1 MEEKEL
7 VQKLS
12 HLKETIKPRQEWVF
26 SVRQEILAKAKIAP
40 AVLAQKAGF
49 AVFFANVLRSV
60 GRPAVAIPV
69 LALLVIG
76 GIVADATSESLPG
89 DKLYVLKSIMEKAQL
104 SLSADDKKTLAHLE
118 LAQQRLDDLRKIA
131 EGNKVKNLHPAITE
145 FKGRVAV
152 VSKEF
157 SQMIKDEPKKA
168 LQASKEI
175 VELQKDK
182 AQLEEVLGAAIGGE
196 EIDSLKEAT
205 QALVVNELKDL
216 EERTLTEEQK
226 TELENAKKSYEAGE
240 YQKALE
246 SIWIISG
253 IVSE

>member
-12 HLKETIKPRQEWVF
+12 HLKETIKPRREWVF
-26 SVRQEILAKAKIAP
+26 SVRQNILAKETMAP
-40 AVLAQKAGF
+40 AAFVQKAGF

-60 GRPAVAIPV
+60 GRPVIAIPV
-69 LALLVIG
+69 LSLLVIG
-76 GIVADATSESLPG
+76 GVIADAASESLPG
-89 DKLYVLKSIMEKAQL
+89 DKLYALRSIVEKAQV
-104 SLSADDKKTLAHLE
+104 SLSADDKKTLTHLE

-145 FKGRVAV
+145 FKGRVGV

-157 SQMIKDEPKKA
+157 SQMVKDEPKKA

-182 AQLEEVLGAAIGGE
+182 AQLEIVLGAAIGGE
-196 EIDSLKEAT
+196 ELDALKEAT
-205 QALVVNELKDL
+205 QTLVANELKDL
-216 EERTLTEEQK
+216 EGRTLTEEQK
-226 TELENAKKSYEAGE
+226 TELENAKKAYESGE

-246 SIWIISG
+246 SLWIISG
-253 IVSE
+253 IAIE